1 MKPASDTADELIR
14 LTDEEILA
22 LVETRSQRFQRQIR
36 FRDWRELIAGGI
48 AAVMIAPAVLRGP
61 LLARAGALTILAGI
75 GLVAFRLF
83 AARRLTAS
91 GDVDPALPVAN
102 ALHVELDRVDA
113 QISLLSGVAWW
124 YVAPLLGGSVLL
136 AAGSRGLAGWSYTL
150 GYTIFAALL
159 GWGIIAL
166 NHRAVRRTLQP
177 KRKEIMAL
185 LAQIE
190 S

>member
-1 MKPASDTADELIR
+1 MKPASDTADEMTR

-22 LVETRSQRFQRQIR
+22 LVETRSQRVQRQIR
-36 FRDWRELIAGGI
+36 FRDWRELIAGGV

-61 LLARAGALTILAGI
+61 LVARAGALIILAGV

-83 AARRLTAS
+83 AARRLTPP
-91 GDVDPALPVAN
+91 GGVDPALPVVN
-102 ALHVELDRVDA
+102 ALHVELDRVEA
-113 QISLLSGVAWW
+113 QISLLTSVAWW

-136 AAGSRGLAGWSYTL
+136 TAGSRGFAGWPYTL
-150 GYTIFAALL
+150 GYTAFAALL

-177 KRKEIMAL
+177 KRKEIMSL

>member
-1 MKPASDTADELIR
+1 
-14 LTDEEILA
+14 
-22 LVETRSQRFQRQIR
+22 
-36 FRDWRELIAGGI
+36 
-48 AAVMIAPAVLRGP
+48 
-61 LLARAGALTILAGI
+61 LLARAGALVILVGV

-83 AARRLTAS
+83 AARRLTTPGA
-91 GDVDPALPVAN
+91 VDPALTVAN

-113 QISLLSGVAWW
+113 QISLLRGVAWW

-136 AAGSRGLAGWSYTL
+136 TAGLRGAAGWSYTL
-150 GYTIFAALL
+150 GYAVFAAFL

-177 KRKEIMAL
+177 KRKEIAAL

>member
-1 MKPASDTADELIR
+1 MKPASDT
-14 LTDEEILA
+14 TDEMARLADDEILA
-22 LVETRSQRFQRQIR
+22 LVETRSQQFQRQIR
-36 FRDWRELIAGGI
+36 FRDWRELIAGGV
-48 AAVMIAPAVLRGP
+48 AAVMIAPALVGGSVLTR
-61 LLARAGALTILAGI
+61 LGALVILAGV
-75 GLVAFRLF
+75 GLVAFKLL
-83 AARRLTAS
+83 AARRLTKH

-113 QISLLSGVAWW
+113 QISLLRGVAWW

-136 AAGSRGLAGWSYTL
+136 AAGIRGLAGWPYTL
-150 GYTIFAALL
+150 AYTVFAVLL

-166 NHRAVRRTLQP
+166 NHRAVQRTLQP

>member
-1 MKPASDTADELIR
+1 MKPASDMADELTT

-22 LVETRSQRFQRQIR
+22 LVETRSQRVPRQIR
-36 FRDWRELIAGGI
+36 FRDWRELIAGGV
-48 AAVMIAPAVLRGP
+48 AGVMIAPAVLRGP
-61 LLARAGALTILAGI
+61 LLARVGALIILAGI

-83 AARRLTAS
+83 AARRLTPSA
-91 GDVDPALPVAN
+91 GVDPALPVAN
-102 ALHVELDRVDA
+102 ALRVELDRVDA

-150 GYTIFAALL
+150 GDTVFAALL
-159 GWGIIAL
+159 GWGRRVL

-177 KRKEIMAL
+177 KRREIMAL